1 MELKRLNRQDL
12 RRLAQK
18 GLVTT
23 KDLSEIFD
31 VSRLRARDLAYYL
44 KVRGFLTHVARGLY
58 ACVPLDVD
66 SKGFTPDS
74 FLVVR
79 KALDKDYAFSHL
91 SALALLGFEQT
102 VRKTIHVTAPGVRA
116 RRRKIGSIPVHV
128 HSTRKVGW
136 KDATTTV
143 RRAGESLR
151 VTTPERTLVDL
162 ASLPNSMQDYET
174 DVEAFLSLLP
184 RTNPE
189 KLRHEILVNPSVT
202 VRARCGH
209 LIAAVEPKD
218 PQWGETLSE
227 IQESV
232 KRMSPIYFASRPH
245 TPSNRF
251 DHRFRVIYPERS

>member
-1 MELKRLNRQDL
+1 MELKRVNRQDL

-18 GLVTT
+18 GVVTT

-31 VSRLRARDLAYYL
+31 VSPLRARDLAYYL

-66 SKGFTPDS
+66 PNGFTPDS

-79 KALDKDYAFSHL
+79 KVLDQDCAFSHF

-116 RRRKIGSIPVHV
+116 RRRRIGSIPVHV
-128 HSTRKVGW
+128 HSTRRVGW

-151 VTTPERTLVDL
+151 VTTPERTLVDM

-174 DVEAFLSLLP
+174 DVEAFMSLLP
-184 RTNPE
+184 RADPE
-189 KLRHEILVNPSVT
+189 KLRHEILVSPSVT

-209 LIAAVEPKD
+209 LIGVVESRD
-218 PQWGETLSE
+218 SQWSETLSA

-232 KRMSPIYFASRPH
+232 KSMSPIYFATKPH
-245 TPSNRF
+245 SPNNTF
-251 DHRFRVIYPERS
+251 DRGFRVIYPGRT